1 VISLESRTLHQS
13 AKLKN
18 VPKNEYGFTL
28 FKFFVNQNYAF
39 LSIAK
44 SIECSSFTARCRISV
59 QLIRINLRNHRG
71 FRGFF
76 PCSPNSR
83 SIFWAHART
92 SSHVEM
98 SSQNRNDAGFE
109 IEERLTATSKRS
121 EFARANA

>member
-18 VPKNEYGFTL
+18 VPKNEYRFTL

-59 QLIRINLRNHRG
+59 QPIRTNLQIPRG
-71 FRGFF
+71 FRFFPMFTKFKIDFLGARTRFF
-76 PCSPNSR
+76 PCGNVV
-83 SIFWAHART
+83 T
-92 SSHVEM
+92 K
-98 SSQNRNDAGFE
+98 Q
-109 IEERLTATSKRS
+109 K
-121 EFARANA
+121 